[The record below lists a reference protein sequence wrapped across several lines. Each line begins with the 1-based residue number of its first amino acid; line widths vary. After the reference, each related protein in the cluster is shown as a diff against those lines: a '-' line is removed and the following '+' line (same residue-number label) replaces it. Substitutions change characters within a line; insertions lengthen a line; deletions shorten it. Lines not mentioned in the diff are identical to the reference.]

1 MNLESKFLQ
10 HTCCIAVC
18 CFFMEQE
25 RSACRKMQLTD
36 AQMRLYAI
44 TDDRWLNG
52 RTLYDCVEDA
62 LKGGVTMLQIREK
75 HCSTEELTALAI
87 PIVSL
92 CHRYH
97 VPCIINDDVQAAKD
111 SGADGVHVGQDD
123 TSIAQARAVLG
134 AENGLERVP
143 TMLQRQEKPSK
154 TGRITSEQEQCL
166 ARQQSR
172 MQRRFRCK
180 LYRKSVR
187 QSPFQSLPSVVLQRK
202 MLCSCVTLVDK
213 ALQSFRRFL
222 RSRIA

>member
-1 MNLESKFLQ
+1 MMNLESKFLQ

-44 TDDRWLNG
+44 TDGRWLNG

-75 HCSTEELTALAI
+75 HCSTEKLTALAI

-134 AENGLERVP
+134 AEKWIGTSAHNVAEAKKAQQDGQHDGEGEQGTQAEQQQPHRDDQVEAHLFRP
-143 TMLQRQEKPSK
+143 LQPR
-154 TGRITSEQEQCL
+154 L
-166 ARQQSR
+166 
-172 MQRRFRCK
+172 RRFAAGRAK
-180 LYRKSVR
+180 
-187 QSPFQSLPSVVLQRK
+187 PAAGA
-202 MLCSCVTLVDK
+202 D
-213 ALQSFRRFL
+213 
-222 RSRIA
+222 